1 MIIDQ
6 YILEKSLGK
15 GAYGEVY
22 LTTIKGDSKLIATK
36 KIDKSFCE
44 NPITK
49 KYLINEINILK
60 MLNHPNIVK
69 FIDLKRTN
77 NHYYIMMEYCN
88 GGELHKV
95 LEKYIEKNG
104 KPFPEEIVQHLM
116 RQIIDAF
123 KYIHSKDIMHRDIKL
138 ENILLNYDTNEDKQN
153 QNLMKANIKIIDFGF
168 AAKLEKN
175 GLKYTTLGSPINMDP
190 LILKELQKRGKK
202 TQKLGYD
209 KKADIWSIGTICYEM
224 AIGKYVFDA
233 EKIDELIKKIE
244 KGEYT
249 VPTNLSKEIISFIN
263 GMLQYGPE
271 RRLNIEQLAN
281 HNFLKK
287 NVNNFEKLDLH
298 KVNKNLVKSKLKLNV
313 KANATIWALFN
324 DEDEDKLMKIKG
336 NDFATDMP
344 IAEVDYKKANS
355 NPNIINNQ
363 LKDNNNNNNNLVP
376 RTNSNNIPLVNN
388 NNLNNN
394 NNINNNN
401 LNNNLPKNY
410 LNNNLPNNN
419 INNNNNQINKAN
431 VNNNIMRNNNPNL
444 NNNNIN
450 NNNNQYNNNINK
462 NNNNQ
467 INKANTNNNIVR
479 NNNPNLNN
487 KNQNQNNINK
497 NNNILNNNLQYFA
510 QQQQLRNNLAYRG
523 SLPNKIPNLLNI
535 NYYPQYTN
543 TLTPYQIQP
552 TPIQGY
558 IGAPVMNLPQAQYS
572 QGYAMLGNYAYT
584 TGYYK

>member
-123 KYIHSKDIMHRDIKL
+123 KCIHSKDIMHRDIKL
-138 ENILLNYDTNEDKQN
+138 ENILLNYDTDEDKQN

-168 AAKLEKN
+168 AAKLEKT

-336 NDFATDMP
+336 NDFVTDMP

-363 LKDNNNNNNNLVP
+363 IKDNNNNNLVP

>member
-138 ENILLNYDTNEDKQN
+138 ENILLNYDTDEDKQN

-202 TQKLGYD
+202 TKKPGYD

-363 LKDNNNNNNNLVP
+363 IKDNNNNNLVP

-487 KNQNQNNINK
+487 KNQNKNNINK

>member
-138 ENILLNYDTNEDKQN
+138 ENILLNYDTDEDKQN

-168 AAKLEKN
+168 AAKLEKT

-202 TQKLGYD
+202 TNKPGYD

-224 AIGKYVFDA
+224 AIGKYVFDG

-263 GMLQYGPE
+263 GMLQYEPE

-363 LKDNNNNNNNLVP
+363 IKDNNNNNLVP

>member
-202 TQKLGYD
+202 TKKPGYD

-263 GMLQYGPE
+263 GMLQYEPE

-363 LKDNNNNNNNLVP
+363 IKDNNNNNLVP

-467 INKANTNNNIVR
+467 INKANTNNNIMR

-497 NNNILNNNLQYFA
+497 NNNNNILNNNLQYFA

>member
-1 MIIDQ
+1 
-6 YILEKSLGK
+6 
-15 GAYGEVY
+15 
-22 LTTIKGDSKLIATK
+22 
-36 KIDKSFCE
+36 
-44 NPITK
+44 
-49 KYLINEINILK
+49 
-60 MLNHPNIVK
+60 
-69 FIDLKRTN
+69 
-77 NHYYIMMEYCN
+77 
-88 GGELHKV
+88 
-95 LEKYIEKNG
+95 
-104 KPFPEEIVQHLM
+104 
-116 RQIIDAF
+116 
-123 KYIHSKDIMHRDIKL
+123 MHRDIKL

-363 LKDNNNNNNNLVP
+363 IKDNNNNNLVP

-419 INNNNNQINKAN
+419 INNNNNNQINKAN

>member
-6 YILEKSLGK
+6 YTLEKSLGK

-22 LTTIKGDSKLIATK
+22 LTTVKGDSKLIATK
-36 KIDKSFCE
+36 KLDKDFCE
-44 NPITK
+44 NPTMK

-69 FIDLKRTN
+69 FVDLKKTS

-88 GGELHKV
+88 GGELYKA

-104 KPFPEEIVQHLM
+104 KPFPQEIVQHFM
-116 RQIIDAF
+116 RQIVDAF

-168 AAKLEKN
+168 AAKIDKN
-175 GLKYTTLGSPINMDP
+175 GLRYTTLGSPINMDP
-190 LILKELQKRGKK
+190 LILNELQKRGKK

-209 KKADIWSIGTICYEM
+209 KKSDIWSIGTICYEM

-233 EKIDELIKKIE
+233 EKIDDLIQKIE

-249 VPTNLSKEIISFIN
+249 VPTHLSKEIISFIN
-263 GMLQYGPE
+263 GMLQYKPE

-287 NVNNFEKLDLH
+287 NVNDFEKIDLQ

-313 KANATIWALFN
+313 KENGTIWALFN

-344 IAEVDYKKANS
+344 IAEVDYKKTNS
-355 NPNIINNQ
+355 NPIINDNK
-363 LKDNNNNNNNLVP
+363 LKDNNNNNNNNIQ
-376 RTNSNNIPLVNN
+376 RIKSNNIPLMKNN

-401 LNNNLPKNY
+401 LNNNLPKNN

-419 INNNNNQINKAN
+419 LPNNNLNNNNNNQINKAN
-431 VNNNIMRNNNPNL
+431 INNNIVGKNNPNL

-450 NNNNQYNNNINK
+450 ANKNINQ
-462 NNNNQ
+462 NQ
-467 INKANTNNNIVR
+467 NQNRNI
-479 NNNPNLNN
+479 
-487 KNQNQNNINK
+487 NQNQNNINK
-497 NNNILNNNLQYFA
+497 NLNNNINQNNNYQYFA
-510 QQQQLRNNLAYRG
+510 QLQQLRNNGYRG
-523 SLPNKIPNLLNI
+523 SLPNKNPNLLN
-535 NYYPQYTN
+535 NPYYPQYIN
-543 TLTPYQIQP
+543 TLTPLTPYQVQP

-558 IGAPVMNLPQAQYS
+558 MGTPIMNLQQVQYG
-572 QGYAMLGNYAYT
+572 QGYVMPGNYAYT
-584 TGYYK
+584 AGFYK

>member
-69 FIDLKRTN
+69 FIDLKRTS

-138 ENILLNYDTNEDKQN
+138 ENILLNYDTDEDKQN

-202 TQKLGYD
+202 TQRLGYD

-233 EKIDELIKKIE
+233 EKIDELIQKIE

-363 LKDNNNNNNNLVP
+363 IKDNNNNNLVP

-558 IGAPVMNLPQAQYS
+558 IGAPVMSLPQAQYS

>member
-6 YILEKSLGK
+6 YTLEKSLGK

-22 LTTIKGDSKLIATK
+22 LTTVKGDSKLIATK
-36 KIDKSFCE
+36 KLDKDFCE
-44 NPITK
+44 NPTMK

-69 FIDLKRTN
+69 FVDLKKTS

-88 GGELHKV
+88 GGELYKA

-104 KPFPEEIVQHLM
+104 KPFPQEIVQHFM
-116 RQIIDAF
+116 RQIVDAF

-168 AAKLEKN
+168 AAKIDKN
-175 GLKYTTLGSPINMDP
+175 GLKYTALGSPINMDP
-190 LILKELQKRGKK
+190 LILNELQKRGKK

-233 EKIDELIKKIE
+233 EKIDDLIQKIE

-249 VPTNLSKEIISFIN
+249 VPTHLSKEIISFIN
-263 GMLQYGPE
+263 GMLQYKPE

-287 NVNNFEKLDLH
+287 NVNDFEKIDLQ

-313 KANATIWALFN
+313 KANGTIWALFN
-324 DEDEDKLMKIKG
+324 DEDEDKLMKIKE

-344 IAEVDYKKANS
+344 IAEVDYKKTNS
-355 NPNIINNQ
+355 NPIINNNK
-363 LKDNNNNNNNLVP
+363 LKDNNNNNNNNIQ
-376 RTNSNNIPLVNN
+376 RIKSNNIPLMKNN

-401 LNNNLPKNY
+401 LNNNLPNNN

-419 INNNNNQINKAN
+419 LNTNNNNQINKAN
-431 VNNNIMRNNNPNL
+431 KNNNILGNNSPNL

-450 NNNNQYNNNINK
+450 ANKNINQ
-462 NNNNQ
+462 NQ
-467 INKANTNNNIVR
+467 NQNRNI
-479 NNNPNLNN
+479 
-487 KNQNQNNINK
+487 NQNQNNINK
-497 NNNILNNNLQYFA
+497 NLNNNINPNNNYQYFA
-510 QQQQLRNNLAYRG
+510 QLQQLRNNGYRG
-523 SLPNKIPNLLNI
+523 SLPNKNPNLLN
-535 NYYPQYTN
+535 NPYYPQYIN
-543 TLTPYQIQP
+543 TLTPLTPYQVQP

-558 IGAPVMNLPQAQYS
+558 MGTPIMNLQQVQYG
-572 QGYAMLGNYAYT
+572 QGYVMPGNYAYT
-584 TGYYK
+584 AGFYK

>member
-138 ENILLNYDTNEDKQN
+138 ENILLNYDTDEDKQN

-168 AAKLEKN
+168 AAKLEKT

-233 EKIDELIKKIE
+233 EKIDELIQKIE

-263 GMLQYGPE
+263 GMLQYEPE

-363 LKDNNNNNNNLVP
+363 IKDNNNNNLVP

-419 INNNNNQINKAN
+419 INNNNQINKAN

-450 NNNNQYNNNINK
+450 NNNNQYKNNINK

-467 INKANTNNNIVR
+467 INKANTN
-479 NNNPNLNN
+479 
-487 KNQNQNNINK
+487 
-497 NNNILNNNLQYFA
+497 YFA

-558 IGAPVMNLPQAQYS
+558 IGAPIMNLPQAQYS